1 MIGKF
6 ASVCVI
12 AGLFLSVPAFAA
24 MDLVPDTSQLTS
36 GTIRIV
42 NQGKDPAGASQL
54 TIVCQKQ
61 GGGSCPEAAGMAA
74 YENPAYPNA
83 ATVNV
88 PAIAPGGMYSH
99 ALSFWGD
106 LTWTP
111 GTYTLTVN
119 VDVGNAVVENNE
131 GNNGEAVQKVV
142 LPASVSG
149 GTGKIGDFVAKPP
162 IPQKSIQTDTK
173 DLVAGLPDLMGT
185 TLGFAING
193 YVEWGGST
201 MINTMNLVKATK
213 SGPNHD
219 LCVISTGLYRTF
231 NKGNVAANNFIDI
244 TYRNGT
250 PIYTRQVVSLGPQQ
264 SVNFENH
271 NLPFQEGMNV
281 LRVKMDAGNAV
292 SESNENNTF
301 EVKVMVNL
309 DCNGDGVVA
318 GTMPRIKNS
327 SPATPP
333 TPQKTPAFDGR
344 GMQPKA
350 RQVPGK

>member
-1 MIGKF
+1 MTGKF
-6 ASVCVI
+6 AGVCVTV
-12 AGLFLSVPAFAA
+12 GLFLSAPASAA

-42 NQGKDPAGASQL
+42 NQGKDLAGASQL

-61 GGGSCPEAAGMAA
+61 GGGSCPEAVGMAA

-119 VDVGNAVVENNE
+119 VDVGGVVAESNE
-131 GNNGEAVQKVV
+131 GNNGDAVQKVV
-142 LPASVSG
+142 LPASVAG
-149 GTGKIGDFVAKPP
+149 GTGKIGDFAAKPP
-162 IPQKSIQTDTK
+162 IPQKSIHTGTK
-173 DLVAGLPDLMGT
+173 DLVGGLPDLMGT
-185 TLGFAING
+185 TIGFSIHGGLVA
-193 YVEWGGST
+193 WGGST
-201 MINTMNLVKATK
+201 IINKMHQVKATK

-219 LCVISTGLYRTF
+219 LCIIGTSLYRTF

-250 PIYTRQVVSLGPQQ
+250 PIYTRQVVSLGPKQG
-264 SVNFENH
+264 VEFENH

-281 LRVKMDAGNAV
+281 LQVKMDAGNAV

-301 EVKVMVNL
+301 EIRVMVHI

-318 GTMPRIKNS
+318 GAMPQIKNS
-327 SPATPP
+327 SPAP

-350 RQVPGK
+350 RQAPGK